1 MKNEIPKPRE
11 LEKELNEYLQRK
23 YGNHIKLVLP
33 SLFPKADSDDTDSG
47 KDDEIKQKISIQFDM
62 KPEDLEAY
70 LDEYIVKQREAKEIL
85 STKICTHFN
94 RIRLLED
101 TENKDGRRGLIGN
114 IKNNIIM
121 VGPTGVGKT
130 YLIKLIAKKI
140 GVPFV
145 KGDATKFSETGYV
158 GGDVEDLVR
167 DLVHEADGNLGLA
180 QYGIV
185 YIDEIDKIASSRS
198 MIGLDVS
205 RTGVQRG
212 LLKPLEETD
221 VDLKV
226 PHDPISQME
235 AIEEFRKTGKRKKR
249 TINTRNILFIV
260 SGAFEEMEDIINK
273 RLNKQGIGFGAYTA
287 SKDEETDILKQV
299 MSEDFIAYGFE
310 SEFIGRLP
318 VVAVYEKLGV
328 DDLYQILKNPNSS
341 VIISK
346 KMDFKSYG
354 IDVQFEDDALYMIAQ
369 KACQEGTGA
378 RGLVSSEEKVLLKFE
393 KKLPSTDIKRFVV
406 TRKMVEDPEK
416 ELNRL
421 IANPNDENMLKS
433 FEKLLFQEK
442 QLMKTSVKKRQK
454 EVLER
459 YGFSLTDNR
468 IDLIVDRIMDRI
480 IDTDTILEELSL
492 SFRRVK
498 DFEGWFLK
506 KHMTKITFTAEALD
520 KIAKESMESGRDT
533 FDICMQ
539 LMKNYVHGF
548 ELIRGKTGG
557 NEFLITEDAVDDPE
571 GYMSRLIKESYS

>member
-47 KDDEIKQKISIQFDM
+47 KDDEIKQKTSIRFDM

-101 TENKDGRRGLIGN
+101 TEDKAERRGLIGN
-114 IKNNIIM
+114 IKNNIMM

-273 RLNKQGIGFGAYTA
+273 RLNKQAIGFGAYTA

-318 VVAVYEKLGV
+318 VVAVYERLGV

-369 KACQEGTGA
+369 KACQEGIGA

-406 TRKMVEDPEK
+406 TRRMVEDPEK

-498 DFEGWFLK
+498 DFEEWFLK

-520 KIAKESMESGRDT
+520 KIAGKSMESARDT